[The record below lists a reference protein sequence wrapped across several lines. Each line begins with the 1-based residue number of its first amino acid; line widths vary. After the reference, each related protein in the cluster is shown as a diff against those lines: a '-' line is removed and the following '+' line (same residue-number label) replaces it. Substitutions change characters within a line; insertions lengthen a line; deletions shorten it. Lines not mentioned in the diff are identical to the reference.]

1 MANASIKAAFEQFW
15 AHVVARLGDVID
27 QCKEY
32 TDTNAVKYGDG
43 TNVDKFTAFYA
54 ANMCQRVRIASD
66 MVEIDGQD
74 GEGVVISNDY
84 LGGGSGYING
94 TPVLGLY
101 GSLGDEPV
109 RLMSLATPVDASD
122 AVNKEY
128 VDAQIPKAVLVTLAA
143 SSWGSDLTQ
152 TVTATGV
159 LADETK
165 QMIFPMPIMDDL
177 PAYHEA
183 EILLVAQA
191 TNSVTFTATVAP
203 EEDIRVYICY
213 QNVEVVS

>member
-1 MANASIKAAFEQFW
+1 MANASIKAAFERFW

-32 TDTNAVKYGDG
+32 TDTNAVKYGYG
-43 TNVDKFTAFYA
+43 KNVNKYVDFT
-54 ANMCQRVRIASD
+54 SD
-66 MVEIDGQD
+66 SSPCSVEISPGFIRILGHDGK
-74 GEGVVISNDY
+74 GVY
-84 LGGGSGYING
+84 LATDELDSGNGYIDGVAAIGFYG
-94 TPVLGLY
+94 TM
-101 GSLGDEPV
+101 GDEAA
-109 RLMSLATPVDASD
+109 RLLNIATPVDECD
-122 AVNKEY
+122 AANKEY
-128 VDAQIPKAVLVTLAA
+128 VDAQIPKAVLVTLVA

-165 QMIFPMPIMDDL
+165 QMIFPMPTMDDL
-177 PAYHEA
+177 LTYYES

-191 TNSVTFTATVAP
+191 ANSVTFTATVVP
-203 EEDIRVYICY
+203 TEDIQVYICY

>member
-122 AVNKEY
+122 AANKAY
-128 VDAQIPKAVLVTLAA
+128 VDAQSPSAVLTTL
-143 SSWGSDLTQ
+143 SSSGWDSNSTQ
-152 TVTATGV
+152 TVSVAGI
-159 LADETK
+159 LADESK
-165 QMIFPMPIMDDL
+165 QMILPMPVMADL
-177 PAYHEA
+177 TAYNDSG
-183 EILLVAQA
+183 ILLTAQA
-191 TNSVTFTATVAP
+191 ANSVTFTATDTPVS
-203 EEDIRVYICY
+203 DIHVYVCF
-213 QNVEVVS
+213 QSVEVVS

>member
-32 TDTNAVKYGDG
+32 TDTNAVKYGEG
-43 TNVDKFTAFYA
+43 TNKGKYTTFTAA
-54 ANMCQRVRIASD
+54 DSSQRVHIASD
-66 MVEIDGQD
+66 MVEIDGED
-74 GEGVVISNDY
+74 GEGVIISNDY
-84 LGGGSGYING
+84 LGDGAGYIDG
-94 TPVLGLY
+94 TPVLGFY

-109 RLMSLATPVDASD
+109 RLMSLAAPVDARD
-122 AVNKEY
+122 AVNKAY
-128 VDAQIPKAVLVTLAA
+128 VDAQIPKAVLITLAA

-191 TNSVTFTATVAP
+191 TNSVTFTASIAP
-203 EEDIRVYICY
+203 EEDIQVYICY